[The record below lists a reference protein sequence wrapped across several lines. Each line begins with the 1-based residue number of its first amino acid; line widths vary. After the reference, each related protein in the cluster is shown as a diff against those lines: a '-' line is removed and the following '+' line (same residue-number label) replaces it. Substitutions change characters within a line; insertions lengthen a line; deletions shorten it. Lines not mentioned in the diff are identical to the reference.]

1 MPPTPIFEICQ
12 ELWIEGDQAALSVP
26 PCVHLCIPRLLGQ
39 AGGGRAHPAGARMP
53 RALRSR
59 RSANPPSV
67 ACAAPFGSVRFG
79 SVRTVVITGV
89 PFPCL
94 PAGVMGLQA
103 LGKVRYLI
111 HPRSRTSDYISR
123 WADQRG

>member
-1 MPPTPIFEICQ
+1 
-12 ELWIEGDQAALSVP
+12 
-26 PCVHLCIPRLLGQ
+26 VHS
-39 AGGGRAHPAGARMP
+39 AGARMP
-53 RALRSR
+53 RELRSR
-59 RSANPPSV
+59 RPASPPSV
-67 ACAAPFGSVRFG
+67 ACAAP
-79 SVRTVVITGV
+79 SVRTVIIGV

-94 PAGVMGLQA
+94 SAGVMGLQV

>member
-1 MPPTPIFEICQ
+1 MH
-12 ELWIEGDQAALSVP
+12 S
-26 PCVHLCIPRLLGQ
+26 
-39 AGGGRAHPAGARMP
+39 AGARMP

-59 RSANPPSV
+59 RPASPPSV
-67 ACAAPFGSVRFG
+67 AFTAP
-79 SVRTVVITGV
+79 SVRTVVIIGV
-89 PFPCL
+89 TFPGL